1 MLYPFVVHCIRIGE
15 SAGAWRVG
23 AWRVART
30 AISDGPVLCRWVGL
44 GVLINAILMTFVH
57 PPKGKK
63 RRLGREQKGC

>member
-15 SAGAWRVG
+15 SAG

>member
-1 MLYPFVVHCIRIGE
+1 MLYQFVVHCIRIGE
-15 SAGAWRVG
+15 SAG

-57 PPKGKK
+57 PPTGKK